1 MPPDADPTPTPPSPA
16 PVPAPA
22 PAPAP
27 PAPPAPAPTPP
38 VPAPAPAPGAPV
50 PAPTGDDK
58 SEIAKLRDRMVATE
72 ARAVFAEHKS
82 EIPDLEDPELR
93 ADILAK
99 FKASGGEDFGDWFTA
114 QRAAGKGVFRF
125 MVAKAPADPKAP
137 KPAPAPKPGAGTA
150 NPGAGTTPP
159 IAGQFTAEQI
169 RNMTPAEL
177 KEHKAAIV
185 AQQLAKIRGG
195 TS

>member
-50 PAPTGDDK
+50 PAPTGDDRLTK
-58 SEIAKLRDRMVATE
+58 LQDQLIAVS

-99 FKASGGEDFGDWFTA
+99 FKAAGADDFGDWFTA

-137 KPAPAPKPGAGTA
+137 KPAPAPKPGASLV
-150 NPGAGTTPP
+150 NPGGVPTPP
-159 IAGQFTAEQI
+159 IIAGEYTPEQI
-169 RNMTPAEL
+169 REL
-177 KEHKAAIV
+177 GKNPVEWAKHKDAIAA
-185 AQQLAKIRGG
+185 QLAAKYRNR
-195 TS
+195 